1 MLLRDILKGDDP
13 QILAVGQVINHIAP
27 DILLLT
33 DIDFDA
39 GHSAVMAFSDTLAQ
53 PYAHLYA
60 ALPNA
65 GQQTGLDLDG
75 DGFIGDPR
83 DALGYGRF
91 LGDGGMAILSRYPIL
106 RDDVIDLTGIRWR
119 DVPGAT
125 LPQVDGAPFPN
136 ADIFDVLPVSSTGH
150 WMVPIDIAGT
160 RLTLLAF
167 DATPPVFDGAEDFNG
182 LRNRDEARL
191 WQAVLDGHI
200 GPMPIHPVLIG
211 NANADPF
218 DGEGFHDGITNLL
231 THPALQPTNPRS
243 AGAAEAA
250 NAAHVGPPQFDTADW
265 PENGPGN
272 LRVSYVLP
280 AADVQVVDQGVFWPA
295 SDDPMVALLD
305 ETGPH
310 RMVWVDVALPQ

>member
-1 MLLRDILKGDDP
+1 MRDIVKGEDA
-13 QILAVGQVINHIAP
+13 QIRAVGQVINHVAP

-39 GHSAVMAFSDTLAQ
+39 GLSAVAAFSDTLAQ
-53 PYAHLYA
+53 PYPHLYA

-65 GQQTGLDLDG
+65 GQQLGLDLNG
-75 DGFIGDPR
+75 DGYTGDAR

-91 LGDGGMAILSRYPIL
+91 LGDGGMAVLSRYPIM
-106 RDDVIDLTGIRWR
+106 REDVVDLSGILWR
-119 DVPGAT
+119 DVLGSI
-125 LPQVDGAPFPN
+125 LPEVDGAPFPN
-136 ADIFDVLPVSSTGH
+136 TAIFDDLPVSSTGH
-150 WMVPIDIAGT
+150 WMVPIDIDGT
-160 RLTLLAF
+160 RMTLLAF

-191 WQAVLDGHI
+191 WQAVLEGHF
-200 GPMPIHPVLIG
+200 GPAPTYPVLIG

-218 DGEGFHDGITNLL
+218 DGEGFHDAITALL
-231 THPALQPTNPRS
+231 THPALQTTNPRS

-250 NAAHVGPPQFDTADW
+250 TAAHAGPPELDTADW
-265 PENGPGN
+265 PEDGPGN

-280 AADVQVVDQGVFWPA
+280 AADLHVVDQGVFWPA
-295 SDDPMVALLD
+295 PSDPLAALLD

-310 RMVWVDVALPQ
+310 RIVWVDVALPQ